1 MYSWT
6 IDVGNSV
13 ASATGQNMSRDKFG
27 DKKLHRTLGL
37 AGQDPEMFRAN
48 PEAIEAAVFFQSSA
62 REETSRLPS
71 KVAAQYRAEQF
82 NERVF
87 INGFEVKL
95 TPGTSDH
102 VGKTTVSSSV

>member
-13 ASATGQNMSRDKFG
+13 ASATGQNMSREKFG

-48 PEAIEAAVFFQSSA
+48 PEAIEAAGFFQSSA
-62 REETSRLPS
+62 REETSRQVRRIMWAGPS
-71 KVAAQYRAEQF
+71 SALQFDAAKAYTSARWEQVVL
-82 NERVF
+82 E
-87 INGFEVKL
+87 
-95 TPGTSDH
+95 
-102 VGKTTVSSSV
+102 